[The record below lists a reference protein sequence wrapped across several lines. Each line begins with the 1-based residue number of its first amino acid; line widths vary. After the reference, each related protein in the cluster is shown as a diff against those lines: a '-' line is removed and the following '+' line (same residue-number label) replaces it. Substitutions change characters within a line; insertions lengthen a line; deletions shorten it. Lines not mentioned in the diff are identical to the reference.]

1 MTEPVPQ
8 TPVWTFPSV
17 GRWGV
22 SALPNGWMFIPDM
35 GVRQIVTDARQIA
48 ANVSLGEDI
57 LKSPGAL
64 LEYIAAQAKLIEGH
78 FVGSKIAGP
87 QPTPFAACE
96 EAMLF
101 MVRHTP
107 DGAPGM
113 LHVQTYVRVGVWLGI
128 ITLTTVEAE
137 LRNVRPEYEFFV
149 KGLRILPEAP
159 KV

>member
-1 MTEPVPQ
+1 
-8 TPVWTFPSV
+8 
-17 GRWGV
+17 
-22 SALPNGWMFIPDM
+22 MFIPQM

-57 LKSPGAL
+57 LQHPGAL
-64 LEYIAAQAKLIEGH
+64 ADYIAAQARLIEGH
-78 FVGSKIAGP
+78 FTGAKLAGP
-87 QPTPFAACE
+87 QPTPFAGCD

-113 LHVQTYVRVGVWLGI
+113 LHVQSYVRVGLWLGI

-137 LRNVRPEYEFFV
+137 LRNVRPDYEFFV

-159 KV
+159 QV